1 MASDPDEGNE
11 LSMLFDD
18 DGRVCSDSRQDVCK
32 GDCTIRIFQFLML
45 G

>member
-1 MASDPDEGNE
+1 MFGPDQSNE

-18 DGRVCSDSRQDVCK
+18 DRRVYSDSRQDVCK